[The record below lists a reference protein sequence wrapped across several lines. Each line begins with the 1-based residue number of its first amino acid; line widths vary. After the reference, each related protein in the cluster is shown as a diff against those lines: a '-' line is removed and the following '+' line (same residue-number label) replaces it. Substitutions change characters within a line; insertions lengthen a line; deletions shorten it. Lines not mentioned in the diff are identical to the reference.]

1 MHTEICR
8 DFQDGKGGI
17 GTVPPLWAYPKCLSG
32 PNFFMEML
40 TGERGEKITPKQE
53 PEWGITAWLWDKAPA
68 GLALCLRRQVSV
80 ALLGFSKQPFALLGL
95 REKAEPTLQQKP
107 NQKNKSSPHAP
118 APSLLAGPPRLP
130 HSMHGAGTHQLP
142 VLLAA
147 GQHVPLVGQQYSA
160 SDLLMVRALF
170 SCFWV
175 KFFKEKIKQ
184 LHGPKGNQGQL
195 LRAASALQETFQ
207 NRTRYNNFDL
217 LCHIHSVNS
226 QHSRP

>member
-1 MHTEICR
+1 M
-8 DFQDGKGGI
+8 
-17 GTVPPLWAYPKCLSG
+17 A
-32 PNFFMEML
+32 
-40 TGERGEKITPKQE
+40 
-53 PEWGITAWLWDKAPA
+53 
-68 GLALCLRRQVSV
+68 
-80 ALLGFSKQPFALLGL
+80 
-95 REKAEPTLQQKP
+95 
-107 NQKNKSSPHAP
+107 SPS
-118 APSLLAGPPRLP
+118 SLLPSWGKERRPSPPSSRNPHRPPRRACLVLLHRACLQGHP
-130 HSMHGAGTHQLP
+130 TCPTPCTVQEQHQLP

-147 GQHVPLVGQQYSA
+147 GQHVPLAGQQYSA

-175 KFFKEKIKQ
+175 QFFKEKIKQ

-207 NRTRYNNFDL
+207 NRTRYNNSDL